1 MGKIVVFDSGLGSLS
16 IIKEIQ
22 KLSKLEIIYFGDQ
35 KNFPYGK
42 KSKVELDR
50 IIRKT
55 IARIKE
61 NFSPDLIV
69 VGSNTPT
76 ILLDLE
82 TRKIIGVKPPLKEA
96 ARITRTGNI
105 GILGT
110 ESAIQSKEL
119 RNFIKDCNLDSKIK
133 IHKMNGSP
141 LVELVE
147 SGRFLT
153 NKLFC
158 KKEIRN
164 NLKKMVMA
172 ENIDVITLSSTHL
185 PFLRSILEE
194 EFPNVKF
201 LDPASLIA
209 KKVHNKMKNNQEE
222 KNKLKIFTSGN
233 LKVFQKNLLK
243 LGIRNKPKAFI
254 A

>member
-1 MGKIVVFDSGLGSLS
+1 
-16 IIKEIQ
+16 
-22 KLSKLEIIYFGDQ
+22 
-35 KNFPYGK
+35 
-42 KSKVELDR
+42 
-50 IIRKT
+50 
-55 IARIKE
+55 
-61 NFSPDLIV
+61 
-69 VGSNTPT
+69 
-76 ILLDLE
+76 
-82 TRKIIGVKPPLKEA
+82 
-96 ARITRTGNI
+96 
-105 GILGT
+105 
-110 ESAIQSKEL
+110 
-119 RNFIKDCNLDSKIK
+119 
-133 IHKMNGSP
+133 MNGSP

-172 ENIDVITLSSTHL
+172 ENIDVITLSSTHF

-194 EFPNVKF
+194 EFHNVKF

>member
-1 MGKIVVFDSGLGSLS
+1 MAKNQRG
-16 IIKEIQ
+16 E
-22 KLSKLEIIYFGDQ
+22 LE
-35 KNFPYGK
+35 
-42 KSKVELDR
+42 R

-55 IARIKE
+55 ITLIKE
-61 NFSPDLIV
+61 TFSPDLIV
-69 VGSNTPT
+69 IGSNTPT

-82 TRKIIGVKPPLKEA
+82 TQKIIGVKPPLKEA
-96 ARITRTGNI
+96 ARVTKTGNI

-110 ESAIQSKEL
+110 ESAIQSQEL
-119 RNFIKDCNLDSKIK
+119 INFIKDCNLDSRIK

-153 NKLFC
+153 DKLFC

-164 NLKKMVMA
+164 NLKKKIMT

-185 PFLRSILEE
+185 PFLRSILEV
-194 EFPNVKF
+194 EFPSVKF

-209 KKVHNKMKNNQEE
+209 KKVYNKMKNNQEE
-222 KNKLKIFTSGN
+222 ENRLKIFTSGN

-243 LGIRNKPKAFI
+243 LGIRNKPRIFI
-254 A
+254 V

>member
-16 IIKEIQ
+16 IIKEIK

-42 KSKVELDR
+42 KSKQELEK

-55 IARIKE
+55 ITLINEK
-61 NFSPDLIV
+61 FSPDLIV

-76 ILLDLE
+76 ILLDIE
-82 TRKIIGVKPPLKEA
+82 TKNVIGVKPPLKEA
-96 ARITRTGNI
+96 ARVTQTKNI

-119 RNFIKDCNLDSKIK
+119 KNFIKSSNLDTSIK
-133 IHKMNGSP
+133 IHKINGST

-153 NKLFC
+153 NKSFC
-158 KKEIRN
+158 KKEVKN
-164 NLKKMVMA
+164 NLKEMLTT

-194 EFPNVKF
+194 EFPSVKF

-243 LGIRNKPKAFI
+243 LGVRNKPRIFVV
-254 A
+254 